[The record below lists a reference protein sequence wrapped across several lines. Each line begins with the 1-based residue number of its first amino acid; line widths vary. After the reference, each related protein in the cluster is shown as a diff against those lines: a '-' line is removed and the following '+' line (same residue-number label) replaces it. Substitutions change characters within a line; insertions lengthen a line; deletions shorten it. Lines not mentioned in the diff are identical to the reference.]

1 MPKPDFSEKLKNE
14 EPDPKA
20 FKRFDQFTKEIL
32 KVSKQDAEEID
43 KTDSRSTS

>member
-14 EPDPKA
+14 EPDPRA
-20 FKRFDQFTKEIL
+20 FKRFEAFTRKIL

-43 KTDSRSTS
+43 KAGSSSTT